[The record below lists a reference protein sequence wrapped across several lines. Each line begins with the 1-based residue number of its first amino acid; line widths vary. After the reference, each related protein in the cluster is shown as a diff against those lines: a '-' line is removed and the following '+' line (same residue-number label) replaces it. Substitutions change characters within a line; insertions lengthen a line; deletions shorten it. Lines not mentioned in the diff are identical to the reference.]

1 MRYTEEKQMDTFN
14 LTSNSFQNAANATPL
29 PYDVVSIQS
38 QVVYGSVGNSIAVPA
53 LSKQG
58 LRVAAVPTVVLSNTP
73 HYASCYGG
81 ELPGE
86 WFRGYLKGFLERGS
100 LDSVKAILTGYLG
113 SKEKAQ
119 DLANWLSCVRDLRPT
134 IPVIV
139 DPVMGD
145 EDSGFYIPPEI
156 ADVYRDAV
164 IPLATGIIPNRFEL
178 MTLSGQEINNLD
190 DAVNAARSLLKG
202 HTQWVI
208 ITSAF
213 QPDDDS
219 IEVVCVTQKDVA
231 VIQHKRY
238 PVTPKGTGDLF
249 GAELT
254 AQLLAGLSVPDA
266 AKMACLR
273 IEQAIIHMVA
283 TGRSEL
289 VL

>member
-1 MRYTEEKQMDTFN
+1 MSTFS
-14 LTSNSFQNAANATPL
+14 LTSNSFQNAVDSTPL

-38 QVVYGSVGNSIAVPA
+38 QVIYGSVGNSIAVPA
-53 LSKQG
+53 LTKQG

-73 HYASCYGG
+73 HYATCYGG
-81 ELPGE
+81 ELPSE
-86 WFRGYLKGFLERGS
+86 WFRGYLNGFVERGS
-100 LDSVKAILTGYLG
+100 LDSVRAILTGYLG
-113 SKEKAQ
+113 SPEKAQ
-119 DLANWLSCVRDLRPT
+119 DLANWLARVRETFPNL
-134 IPVIV
+134 PVIV

-156 ADVYRDAV
+156 AEVYRDHV
-164 IPLATGIIPNRFEL
+164 IPLATGIIPNKFEL
-178 MTLSGQEINNLD
+178 ITLSGKHVDTLD
-190 DAVNAARSLLKG
+190 DAIAAARSLLQG
-202 HTQWVI
+202 NTQWVI

-213 QPDDDS
+213 QPDEDN
-219 IEVVCVTQKDVA
+219 IEVVCVTKGDVA
-231 VIQHKRY
+231 VIRHKRY

-273 IEQAIIHMVA
+273 IEQAIIHMAA

>member
-1 MRYTEEKQMDTFN
+1 MSTFS
-14 LTSNSFQNAANATPL
+14 LTSNSFQNAVDSTPL

-38 QVVYGSVGNSIAVPA
+38 QVIYGSVGNSIAVPA
-53 LSKQG
+53 LTKQG

-73 HYASCYGG
+73 HYATCYGG

-86 WFRGYLKGFLERGS
+86 WFRGYLNGFVERGS
-100 LDSVKAILTGYLG
+100 LDSVRAILTGYLG
-113 SKEKAQ
+113 SPEKAQ
-119 DLANWLSCVRDLRPT
+119 DLANWLARVRETFPNL
-134 IPVIV
+134 PVIV

-156 ADVYRDAV
+156 AEVYRDHV
-164 IPLATGIIPNRFEL
+164 IPLATGIIPNKFEL
-178 MTLSGQEINNLD
+178 MTLSGKHIDTLD
-190 DAVNAARSLLKG
+190 DAIAAARSLLQG
-202 HTQWVI
+202 NTQWVI

-213 QPDDDS
+213 QPDEDN
-219 IEVVCVTQKDVA
+219 IEVVCVTKGDVA
-231 VIQHKRY
+231 VIRHKRY

-273 IEQAIIHMVA
+273 IEQAIIHMAA

>member
-1 MRYTEEKQMDTFN
+1 MNTFS
-14 LTSNSFQNAANATPL
+14 LTSNSFQNAADATPL

-38 QVVYGSVGNSIAVPA
+38 QVIYGSVGNSIAVPA
-53 LSKQG
+53 LTKQG

-73 HYASCYGG
+73 HYATCYGG

-86 WFRGYLKGFLERGS
+86 WFRGYLNGFIERGS
-100 LDSVKAILTGYLG
+100 LDSVRAILTGYLG
-113 SKEKAQ
+113 SPEKAQ
-119 DLANWLSCVRDLRPT
+119 DLANWLIQVREKRNALP
-134 IPVIV
+134 IIV

-156 ADVYRDAV
+156 AEVYRDKV
-164 IPLATGIIPNRFEL
+164 IPLATGIIPNKFEL
-178 MTLSGQEINNLD
+178 MTLSGKHVNNLD
-190 DAVNAARSLLKG
+190 DATVAARSLLKG
-202 HTQWVI
+202 NTQWVI

-213 QPDDDS
+213 QPDDDN
-219 IEVVCVTQKDVA
+219 IEVVCVTKDDVA
-231 VIQHKRY
+231 VIRHKRY

-273 IEQAIIHMVA
+273 IEQAIIHMAA

-289 VL
+289 IL

>member
-1 MRYTEEKQMDTFN
+1 MDTFT
-14 LTSNSFQNAANATPL
+14 LTSNSFQNAADATPL

-53 LSKQG
+53 LTKQG
-58 LRVAAVPTVVLSNTP
+58 LRVAAVPTVILSNTP
-73 HYASCYGG
+73 HYATCYGG

-86 WFRGYLKGFLERGS
+86 WFRGYLQGFVERGS
-100 LDSVKAILTGYLG
+100 LNSVKAILTGYLG
-113 SKEKAQ
+113 SPDKAH
-119 DLANWLSCVRDLRPT
+119 DLANWLVSVREQHPKM
-134 IPVIV
+134 PVIV

-145 EDSGFYIPPEI
+145 EDSGFYIPPAI
-156 ADVYRDAV
+156 ADVYRHEV
-164 IPLATGIIPNRFEL
+164 IPLATGIIPNKFEL
-178 MTLSGQEINNLD
+178 STLSGQEINNLD
-190 DAVNAARSLLKG
+190 DATQAARSLLKG

-213 QPDDDS
+213 QPDEES
-219 IEVVCVTQKDVA
+219 IEVVCVTKQDVA
-231 VIQHKRY
+231 VIRHKRY

-273 IEQAIIHMVA
+273 IEQGIIHMAA

>member
-1 MRYTEEKQMDTFN
+1 MDTFT
-14 LTSNSFQNAANATPL
+14 LTSNSFQNAADATPL

-53 LSKQG
+53 LTKQG
-58 LRVAAVPTVVLSNTP
+58 LRVAAVPTVILSNTP
-73 HYASCYGG
+73 HYATCYGG

-86 WFRGYLKGFLERGS
+86 WFRGYLQGFVERGS
-100 LDSVKAILTGYLG
+100 LNSVKAILTGYLG
-113 SKEKAQ
+113 SPDKAH
-119 DLANWLSCVRDLRPT
+119 DLANWLVSVREQHPKM
-134 IPVIV
+134 PVIV

-145 EDSGFYIPPEI
+145 EDSGFYIPPAI
-156 ADVYRDAV
+156 ADVYRHEV
-164 IPLATGIIPNRFEL
+164 IPLATGIIPNKFEL
-178 MTLSGQEINNLD
+178 STLSGQEINNQD
-190 DAVNAARSLLKG
+190 DATRAARSLLKG

-213 QPDDDS
+213 QPDEES
-219 IEVVCVTQKDVA
+219 IEVVCVTKQDVA
-231 VIQHKRY
+231 VIRHKRY

-273 IEQAIIHMVA
+273 IEQGIIHMAA

>member
-1 MRYTEEKQMDTFN
+1 MDTFN
-14 LTSNSFQNAANATPL
+14 LTSNSFQNDVNATPL
-29 PYDVVSIQS
+29 PYDVISIQS
-38 QVVYGSVGNSIAVPA
+38 QVIYGSVGNSIAVPA
-53 LSKQG
+53 LMKQG
-58 LRVAAVPTVVLSNTP
+58 LRVAAVPTVILSNTP
-73 HYASCYGG
+73 HYTTCHGG
-81 ELPGE
+81 ELPSE
-86 WFRGYLKGFLERGS
+86 WFRGYLNGLVERGCM
-100 LDSVKAILTGYLG
+100 DSVRAILTGYLG
-113 SKEKAQ
+113 SENKAH
-119 DLANWLSCVRDLRPT
+119 DLAQWLTAVRQSHPSL
-134 IPVIV
+134 PVIV

-156 ADVYRDAV
+156 AEVYRDEV
-164 IPLATGIIPNRFEL
+164 IPLATGIIPNKFEL
-178 MTLSGQEINNLD
+178 SMLSGQEIQTLE
-190 DAVNAARSLLKG
+190 DATKAARSLLKG

-219 IEVVCVTQKDVA
+219 IDVVCVTQHDIA
-231 VIQHKRY
+231 VIRHKRY

-273 IEQAIIHMVA
+273 IEQAIIHMAA

>member
-1 MRYTEEKQMDTFN
+1 MDTFN
-14 LTSNSFQNAANATPL
+14 LTSNSFQNDVNATPL
-29 PYDVVSIQS
+29 PYDVISIQS
-38 QVVYGSVGNSIAVPA
+38 QVIYGSVGNSIAVPA
-53 LSKQG
+53 LMKQG
-58 LRVAAVPTVVLSNTP
+58 LRVAAVPTVILSNTP
-73 HYASCYGG
+73 HYTTCHGG
-81 ELPGE
+81 ELPSE
-86 WFRGYLKGFLERGS
+86 WFRGYLNGLVERGCM
-100 LDSVKAILTGYLG
+100 DSVRAILTGYLG
-113 SKEKAQ
+113 SENKAH
-119 DLANWLSCVRDLRPT
+119 DLAHWLTT
-134 IPVIV
+134 IRQSHPSLPVIV

-156 ADVYRDAV
+156 AEVYRDEV
-164 IPLATGIIPNRFEL
+164 IPLATGIIPNKFEL
-178 MTLSGQEINNLD
+178 SMLSGQEIQTLE
-190 DAVNAARSLLKG
+190 DATKAARSLLKG

-219 IEVVCVTQKDVA
+219 IDVVCVTQHDIA
-231 VIQHKRY
+231 VIRHKRY

-273 IEQAIIHMVA
+273 IEQAIIHMAA

>member
-1 MRYTEEKQMDTFN
+1 MDTFT
-14 LTSNSFQNAANATPL
+14 LTSNSFQNAADATPL

-53 LSKQG
+53 LTKQG
-58 LRVAAVPTVVLSNTP
+58 LRVAAVPTVILSNTP
-73 HYASCYGG
+73 HYATCYGG

-86 WFRGYLKGFLERGS
+86 WFRGYLQGFVERGS
-100 LDSVKAILTGYLG
+100 LNSVKAILTGYLG
-113 SKEKAQ
+113 SPDKAH
-119 DLANWLSCVRDLRPT
+119 DLANWLASVREQHSKM
-134 IPVIV
+134 PVIV

-145 EDSGFYIPPEI
+145 EDSGFYIPPAI
-156 ADVYRDAV
+156 ADVYRHEV
-164 IPLATGIIPNRFEL
+164 IPLATGIIPNKFEL
-178 MTLSGQEINNLD
+178 STLSGQEINNLD
-190 DAVNAARSLLKG
+190 DATRAARSLLKG

-213 QPDDDS
+213 QPDDES
-219 IEVVCVTQKDVA
+219 IEVVCVTKQDVA
-231 VIQHKRY
+231 VIRHKRY

-254 AQLLAGLSVPDA
+254 AQLLSGLSVPDA

-273 IEQAIIHMVA
+273 IEQGIIHMAA

>member
-1 MRYTEEKQMDTFN
+1 MDTFS
-14 LTSNSFQNAANATPL
+14 LTSNRFQNDSNATPL
-29 PYDVVSIQS
+29 PYDVISIQS
-38 QVVYGSVGNSIAVPA
+38 QVIYGSVGNSIAVPA
-53 LSKQG
+53 LMKHG
-58 LRVAAVPTVVLSNTP
+58 LRVAAVPTVILSNTP
-73 HYASCYGG
+73 HYETCYGG
-81 ELPGE
+81 ELPSE
-86 WFRGYLKGFLERGS
+86 WFRGYLKGLEERGC
-100 LDSVKAILTGYLG
+100 LPHVKSILTGYLG
-113 SKEKAQ
+113 SKDKAH
-119 DLANWLSCVRDLRPT
+119 DLAQWLGSIRQLYPS

-156 ADVYRDAV
+156 ANVYRDEV
-164 IPLATGIIPNRFEL
+164 LPLATGIIPNKFEL
-178 MTLSGQEINNLD
+178 SILSGQEVNSLD
-190 DAVNAARSLLKG
+190 DAVIAARSLLKG
-202 HTQWVI
+202 YTKWVI

-219 IEVVCVTQKDVA
+219 IEVVCITNSDVS
-231 VIQHKRY
+231 VIRHKRY

-254 AQLLAGLSVPDA
+254 AHLLSGLSLPDA

-273 IEQAIIHMVA
+273 IEQGIIHMAA

>member
-1 MRYTEEKQMDTFN
+1 MSTFS
-14 LTSNSFQNAANATPL
+14 LTSNSFQNAVDSTPL

-38 QVVYGSVGNSIAVPA
+38 QVIYGSVGNSIAVPA
-53 LSKQG
+53 LTKQG

-73 HYASCYGG
+73 HYATCYGG

-86 WFRGYLKGFLERGS
+86 WFRGYLNGFVERGS
-100 LDSVKAILTGYLG
+100 LDSVRAILTGYLG
-113 SKEKAQ
+113 SPEKAQ
-119 DLANWLSCVRDLRPT
+119 DLANWLARVRETFPNM
-134 IPVIV
+134 PVIV

-156 ADVYRDAV
+156 AEVYRDHV
-164 IPLATGIIPNRFEL
+164 IPLATGIIPNKFEL
-178 MTLSGQEINNLD
+178 MTLSGKHVDTLD
-190 DAVNAARSLLKG
+190 DAIAAARSLLQG
-202 HTQWVI
+202 NTQWVI

-213 QPDDDS
+213 QPDEDN
-219 IEVVCVTQKDVA
+219 IEVVCVTKGDVA
-231 VIQHKRY
+231 VIRHKRY

-273 IEQAIIHMVA
+273 IEQAIIHMAA

>member
-1 MRYTEEKQMDTFN
+1 MDTFT
-14 LTSNSFQNAANATPL
+14 LTSNSFQNAADATPL

-53 LSKQG
+53 LTKQG
-58 LRVAAVPTVVLSNTP
+58 LRVAAVPTVILSNTP
-73 HYASCYGG
+73 HYATCYGG

-86 WFRGYLKGFLERGS
+86 WFRGYLQGFVERGS
-100 LDSVKAILTGYLG
+100 LNSVKAILTGYLG
-113 SKEKAQ
+113 SPDKAH
-119 DLANWLSCVRDLRPT
+119 DLANWLASVREKHPKM
-134 IPVIV
+134 PVIV

-145 EDSGFYIPPEI
+145 EDSGFYIPPAI
-156 ADVYRDAV
+156 ADVYRHEV
-164 IPLATGIIPNRFEL
+164 IPLATGIIPNKFEL
-178 MTLSGQEINNLD
+178 STLSGQEINNLD
-190 DAVNAARSLLKG
+190 DATRAARSLLKG

-213 QPDDDS
+213 QPDDES
-219 IEVVCVTQKDVA
+219 IEVVCVTKQDVA
-231 VIQHKRY
+231 VIRHKRY

-273 IEQAIIHMVA
+273 IEQGIIHMAA

>member
-1 MRYTEEKQMDTFN
+1 MSTFS
-14 LTSNSFQNAANATPL
+14 LTSNSFQNAVDSTPL

-38 QVVYGSVGNSIAVPA
+38 QVIYGSVGNSIAVPA
-53 LSKQG
+53 LTKQG

-73 HYASCYGG
+73 HYATCYGG

-86 WFRGYLKGFLERGS
+86 WFRGYLNGFVERGS
-100 LDSVKAILTGYLG
+100 LDSVRAILTGYLG
-113 SKEKAQ
+113 SPEKAQ
-119 DLANWLSCVRDLRPT
+119 DLANWLARVRETFPNL
-134 IPVIV
+134 PVIV

-156 ADVYRDAV
+156 AEIYRDHV
-164 IPLATGIIPNRFEL
+164 IPLATGIIPNKFEL
-178 MTLSGQEINNLD
+178 ITLSGKHVDTLD
-190 DAVNAARSLLKG
+190 DAIAAARSLLQG
-202 HTQWVI
+202 NTQWVI

-213 QPDDDS
+213 QPDEDN
-219 IEVVCVTQKDVA
+219 IEVVCVTKGDVA
-231 VIQHKRY
+231 VIRHKRY

-273 IEQAIIHMVA
+273 IEQAIIHMAA

>member
-1 MRYTEEKQMDTFN
+1 MDTFT
-14 LTSNSFQNAANATPL
+14 LTSNSFQNAADATPL

-53 LSKQG
+53 LTKQG
-58 LRVAAVPTVVLSNTP
+58 LRVAAVPTVILSNTP
-73 HYASCYGG
+73 HYTTCYGG

-86 WFRGYLKGFLERGS
+86 WFRGYLQGFVERGS
-100 LDSVKAILTGYLG
+100 LNGVKAILTGYLG
-113 SKEKAQ
+113 SPDKAH
-119 DLANWLSCVRDLRPT
+119 DLANWLASVRELHPKM
-134 IPVIV
+134 PVIV

-145 EDSGFYIPPEI
+145 EDSGFYIPPAI
-156 ADVYRDAV
+156 ADVYRNEV
-164 IPLATGIIPNRFEL
+164 IPLATGIIPNKFEL
-178 MTLSGQEINNLD
+178 STLSGQEINNLD
-190 DAVNAARSLLKG
+190 DATRAARSLLKG

-213 QPDDDS
+213 QPDEES
-219 IEVVCVTQKDVA
+219 IEVVCVTKQDIA
-231 VIQHKRY
+231 VIRHKRY

-273 IEQAIIHMVA
+273 IEQGIIHMAA

>member
-1 MRYTEEKQMDTFN
+1 MSTFS
-14 LTSNSFQNAANATPL
+14 LTSNSFQNAVDSTPL

-38 QVVYGSVGNSIAVPA
+38 QVIYGSVGNSIAVPA
-53 LSKQG
+53 LTKQG

-73 HYASCYGG
+73 HYATCYGG

-86 WFRGYLKGFLERGS
+86 WFRGYLNGFVERGS
-100 LDSVKAILTGYLG
+100 LDSVRAILTGYLG
-113 SKEKAQ
+113 SPEKAQ
-119 DLANWLSCVRDLRPT
+119 DLANWLARVRETFPNL
-134 IPVIV
+134 PVIV

-156 ADVYRDAV
+156 AEVYRDHV
-164 IPLATGIIPNRFEL
+164 IPLATGIIPNKFEL
-178 MTLSGQEINNLD
+178 MTLSGKHIDTLD
-190 DAVNAARSLLKG
+190 DAIAAARSLLRG
-202 HTQWVI
+202 NTQWVI

-213 QPDDDS
+213 QPDEDN
-219 IEVVCVTQKDVA
+219 IEVVCVTKGDVA
-231 VIQHKRY
+231 VIRHKRY

-273 IEQAIIHMVA
+273 IEQAIIHMAA

>member
-1 MRYTEEKQMDTFN
+1 MDTFT
-14 LTSNSFQNAANATPL
+14 LTSNSFQNAADATPL

-53 LSKQG
+53 LTKQG
-58 LRVAAVPTVVLSNTP
+58 LRVAAVPTVILSNTP

-86 WFRGYLKGFLERGS
+86 WFRGYLQGFVERGS
-100 LDSVKAILTGYLG
+100 LNSIKAILTGYLG
-113 SKEKAQ
+113 SPDKAH
-119 DLANWLSCVRDLRPT
+119 DLANWLGSVREQHPKM
-134 IPVIV
+134 PVIV

-145 EDSGFYIPPEI
+145 EDSGFYIPPAI
-156 ADVYRDAV
+156 ADVYRHEV
-164 IPLATGIIPNRFEL
+164 IPLATGIIPNKFEL
-178 MTLSGQEINNLD
+178 STLSGQEINNLD
-190 DAVNAARSLLKG
+190 DATRAARSLLKG

-213 QPDDDS
+213 QPDEES
-219 IEVVCVTQKDVA
+219 IEVVCVTKQDVA
-231 VIQHKRY
+231 VIRHKRY

-273 IEQAIIHMVA
+273 IEQGIIHMAA

>member
-1 MRYTEEKQMDTFN
+1 MDTFS
-14 LTSNSFQNAANATPL
+14 LTSNSFQNSTDATPL

-53 LSKQG
+53 LTKQG
-58 LRVAAVPTVVLSNTP
+58 LRVAAVPTVILSNTP
-73 HYASCYGG
+73 HYSTCYGG
-81 ELPGE
+81 ELPSE
-86 WFRGYLKGFLERGS
+86 WFRGYLQGFVERGS
-100 LDSVKAILTGYLG
+100 LPSVRAILTGYLG
-113 SKEKAQ
+113 SPSKAY
-119 DLANWLSCVRDLRPT
+119 DLADWLASVREEHPK

-156 ADVYRDAV
+156 ADVYRHEV
-164 IPLATGIIPNRFEL
+164 IPLATGIIPNKFEL
-178 MTLSGQEINNLD
+178 STLSGQQIHTLE
-190 DAVNAARSLLKG
+190 DATRAARSLLKG
-202 HTQWVI
+202 YTQWVI

-213 QPDDDS
+213 QPDDES
-219 IEVVCVTQKDVA
+219 IEVVCVTKQDVA
-231 VIQHKRY
+231 VIRHKRY

-273 IEQAIIHMVA
+273 IEQGIIHMAA

>member
-1 MRYTEEKQMDTFN
+1 MNTFS
-14 LTSNSFQNAANATPL
+14 LTSNSFQNAADATPL

-38 QVVYGSVGNSIAVPA
+38 QVIYGSVGNSIAVPA
-53 LSKQG
+53 LTKQG

-73 HYASCYGG
+73 HYSTCYGG

-86 WFRGYLKGFLERGS
+86 WFRGYLNGFIERGS
-100 LDSVKAILTGYLG
+100 LDSVRAILTGYLG
-113 SKEKAQ
+113 SPEKAQ
-119 DLANWLSCVRDLRPT
+119 DLANWLIRIREQRPT
-134 IPVIV
+134 LPVV

-156 ADVYRDAV
+156 AEVYRDKV
-164 IPLATGIIPNRFEL
+164 IPLATGIIPNKFEL
-178 MTLSGQEINNLD
+178 MTLSGKQVNNLD
-190 DAVNAARSLLKG
+190 DAVNAARTLLKG
-202 HTQWVI
+202 NTQWVI

-213 QPDDDS
+213 QPDEDN
-219 IEVVCVTQKDVA
+219 IEVVCVTQHEVA
-231 VIQHKRY
+231 VIRHKRY

-273 IEQAIIHMVA
+273 IEQGIIHMVA

-289 VL
+289 IL

>member
-1 MRYTEEKQMDTFN
+1 MDTFT

-53 LSKQG
+53 LTKQG
-58 LRVAAVPTVVLSNTP
+58 LRVAAVPTVILSNTP
-73 HYASCYGG
+73 HYATCYGG

-86 WFRGYLKGFLERGS
+86 WFRGYLQGFVERGS
-100 LDSVKAILTGYLG
+100 LNSVKAILTGYLG
-113 SKEKAQ
+113 SPDKAH
-119 DLANWLSCVRDLRPT
+119 DLANWLASVREKHPKM
-134 IPVIV
+134 PVIV

-145 EDSGFYIPPEI
+145 EDSGFYIPPAI
-156 ADVYRDAV
+156 ADVYRHEV
-164 IPLATGIIPNRFEL
+164 IPLATGIIPNKFEL
-178 MTLSGQEINNLD
+178 STLSGQEINNLD
-190 DAVNAARSLLKG
+190 DATRAARSLLKG

-213 QPDDDS
+213 QPDDES
-219 IEVVCVTQKDVA
+219 IEVVCVTKQDVA
-231 VIQHKRY
+231 VIRHKRY

-273 IEQAIIHMVA
+273 IEQGIIHMAA

>member
-1 MRYTEEKQMDTFN
+1 MDTFT
-14 LTSNSFQNAANATPL
+14 LTSNSFQNAADATPL

-53 LSKQG
+53 LTKQG
-58 LRVAAVPTVVLSNTP
+58 LRVAAVPTVILSNTP
-73 HYASCYGG
+73 HYATCYGG

-86 WFRGYLKGFLERGS
+86 WFRGYLQGFVERGS
-100 LDSVKAILTGYLG
+100 LNSVKAILTGYLG
-113 SKEKAQ
+113 SPDKAH
-119 DLANWLSCVRDLRPT
+119 DLANWLASVREQHPKM
-134 IPVIV
+134 PVIV

-145 EDSGFYIPPEI
+145 EDSGFYIPPAI
-156 ADVYRDAV
+156 ADVYRHEV
-164 IPLATGIIPNRFEL
+164 IPLATGIIPNKFEL
-178 MTLSGQEINNLD
+178 STLSGQEINNLD
-190 DAVNAARSLLKG
+190 DATRAARSLLKG

-208 ITSAF
+208 ITSTF
-213 QPDDDS
+213 QPDDES
-219 IEVVCVTQKDVA
+219 IEVVCVTKQDVA
-231 VIQHKRY
+231 VIRHKRY

-273 IEQAIIHMVA
+273 IEQGIIHMAA

>member
-1 MRYTEEKQMDTFN
+1 MDTFN
-14 LTSNSFQNAANATPL
+14 LTSNSFQNDANATPL
-29 PYDVVSIQS
+29 PYDVISIQS
-38 QVVYGSVGNSIAVPA
+38 QVIYGSVGNSIAVPA
-53 LSKQG
+53 LMKQG
-58 LRVAAVPTVVLSNTP
+58 LRVAAVPTVILSNTP
-73 HYASCYGG
+73 HYATCHGG
-81 ELPGE
+81 ELPSE
-86 WFRGYLKGFLERGS
+86 WFRGYLNGLVERDCMGN
-100 LDSVKAILTGYLG
+100 VRAILTGYLG
-113 SKEKAQ
+113 SKNKAH
-119 DLANWLSCVRDLRPT
+119 DLAQWLTSIRKSHASL
-134 IPVIV
+134 PVIV

-156 ADVYRDAV
+156 AEVYRDEV
-164 IPLATGIIPNRFEL
+164 IPLATGIIPNKFEL
-178 MTLSGQEINNLD
+178 SILSGQEIHTLD
-190 DAVNAARSLLKG
+190 DATNAARCLLNG

-213 QPDDDS
+213 QSDEGS
-219 IEVVCVTQKDVA
+219 IDVVCVTKHDVA
-231 VIQHKRY
+231 VIRHKRY

-273 IEQAIIHMVA
+273 IEQAIIHMAA

>member
-1 MRYTEEKQMDTFN
+1 MSTFS
-14 LTSNSFQNAANATPL
+14 LTSNSFQNAVDSTPL

-38 QVVYGSVGNSIAVPA
+38 QVIYGSVGNSIAVPA
-53 LSKQG
+53 LTKQG

-73 HYASCYGG
+73 HYATCYGG

-86 WFRGYLKGFLERGS
+86 WFRGYLNGFVERGS
-100 LDSVKAILTGYLG
+100 LDSVRAILTGYLG
-113 SKEKAQ
+113 SPEKAQ
-119 DLANWLSCVRDLRPT
+119 DLANWLARVRETFPNL
-134 IPVIV
+134 PVIV

-156 ADVYRDAV
+156 AEVYRDHV
-164 IPLATGIIPNRFEL
+164 IPLATGIIPNKFEL
-178 MTLSGQEINNLD
+178 ITLSGKHVDTLD
-190 DAVNAARSLLKG
+190 DAIAAARSLLQG
-202 HTQWVI
+202 NTQWVI

-213 QPDDDS
+213 QPDEDN
-219 IEVVCVTQKDVA
+219 IEVVCVTKGDVA
-231 VIQHKRY
+231 VIRHKRY

-273 IEQAIIHMVA
+273 IEQAIIHMAA

>member
-1 MRYTEEKQMDTFN
+1 MSTFS
-14 LTSNSFQNAANATPL
+14 LTSNSFQNAVDSTPL

-38 QVVYGSVGNSIAVPA
+38 QVIYGSVGNSIAVPA
-53 LSKQG
+53 LAKQG

-73 HYASCYGG
+73 HYATCYGG
-81 ELPGE
+81 ELPSE
-86 WFRGYLKGFLERGS
+86 WFRGYLNGFVERGS
-100 LDSVKAILTGYLG
+100 LDSVRAILTGYLG
-113 SKEKAQ
+113 SPEKAQ
-119 DLANWLSCVRDLRPT
+119 DLANWLARVRETFPNL
-134 IPVIV
+134 PVIV

-156 ADVYRDAV
+156 AEVYRDHV
-164 IPLATGIIPNRFEL
+164 IPLATGIIPNKFEL
-178 MTLSGQEINNLD
+178 MTLSGKHVDTLD
-190 DAVNAARSLLKG
+190 DAIAAARSLLQG
-202 HTQWVI
+202 NTQWVI

-213 QPDDDS
+213 QPDEDN
-219 IEVVCVTQKDVA
+219 IEVVCVTKGDVA
-231 VIQHKRY
+231 VIRHKRY

-273 IEQAIIHMVA
+273 IEQAIIHMAA

>member
-1 MRYTEEKQMDTFN
+1 MSTFS
-14 LTSNSFQNAANATPL
+14 LTSNSFQNAVDSTPL

-38 QVVYGSVGNSIAVPA
+38 QVIYGSVGNSIAVPA
-53 LSKQG
+53 LAKQG

-73 HYASCYGG
+73 HYATCYGG

-86 WFRGYLKGFLERGS
+86 WFRGYLNGFVERGS
-100 LDSVKAILTGYLG
+100 LDSVRAILTGYLG
-113 SKEKAQ
+113 SPEKAQ
-119 DLANWLSCVRDLRPT
+119 DLANWLARVRETFPNL
-134 IPVIV
+134 PVIV

-156 ADVYRDAV
+156 AEVYRDHV
-164 IPLATGIIPNRFEL
+164 IPLATGIIPNKFEL
-178 MTLSGQEINNLD
+178 MTLSGKHIDTLD
-190 DAVNAARSLLKG
+190 DAIAAARSLLQG
-202 HTQWVI
+202 NTQWVI

-213 QPDDDS
+213 QPDEDN
-219 IEVVCVTQKDVA
+219 IEVVCVTKGDVA
-231 VIQHKRY
+231 VIRHKRY

-273 IEQAIIHMVA
+273 IEQAIIHMAA

>member
-1 MRYTEEKQMDTFN
+1 MSTFS
-14 LTSNSFQNAANATPL
+14 LTSNSFQNAVDSTPL

-38 QVVYGSVGNSIAVPA
+38 QVIYGSVGNSIAVPA
-53 LSKQG
+53 LTKQG

-73 HYASCYGG
+73 HYATCYGG

-86 WFRGYLKGFLERGS
+86 WFRGYLNGFVERGS
-100 LDSVKAILTGYLG
+100 LDSVRAILTGYLG
-113 SKEKAQ
+113 SPEKAQ
-119 DLANWLSCVRDLRPT
+119 DLANWLARVRETFPNL
-134 IPVIV
+134 PVIV

-156 ADVYRDAV
+156 AEVYRDHV
-164 IPLATGIIPNRFEL
+164 IPLATGIIPNKFEL
-178 MTLSGQEINNLD
+178 MTLSGKHVDTLD
-190 DAVNAARSLLKG
+190 DAIAAARSLLQG
-202 HTQWVI
+202 NTQWVI

-213 QPDDDS
+213 QPDEDN
-219 IEVVCVTQKDVA
+219 IEVVCVTKGDVA
-231 VIQHKRY
+231 VIRHKRY

-273 IEQAIIHMVA
+273 IEQAIIRMAA

-289 VL
+289 IL

>member
-1 MRYTEEKQMDTFN
+1 MDTFT
-14 LTSNSFQNAANATPL
+14 LTSNSFQNAADATPL

-53 LSKQG
+53 LTKQG
-58 LRVAAVPTVVLSNTP
+58 LRVAAVPTVILSNTP
-73 HYASCYGG
+73 HYATCYGG

-86 WFRGYLKGFLERGS
+86 WFRGYLQGFVERGS
-100 LDSVKAILTGYLG
+100 LNSVKAILTGYLG
-113 SKEKAQ
+113 SPDKAH
-119 DLANWLSCVRDLRPT
+119 DLANWLVSVREQHPKM
-134 IPVIV
+134 PVIV

-145 EDSGFYIPPEI
+145 EDSGFYIPPAI
-156 ADVYRDAV
+156 ADVYRHEV
-164 IPLATGIIPNRFEL
+164 IPLATGIIPNKFEL
-178 MTLSGQEINNLD
+178 STLSGQEINNLD
-190 DAVNAARSLLKG
+190 DATRAARSLLKG

-213 QPDDDS
+213 QPDEES
-219 IEVVCVTQKDVA
+219 IEVVCVTKQDVA
-231 VIQHKRY
+231 VIRHKRY

-273 IEQAIIHMVA
+273 IEQGIIHMAA

>member
-1 MRYTEEKQMDTFN
+1 MDTFN
-14 LTSNSFQNAANATPL
+14 LTSNSFQNDANATPL
-29 PYDVVSIQS
+29 PYDVISIQS
-38 QVVYGSVGNSIAVPA
+38 QVIYGSVGNSIAVPA
-53 LSKQG
+53 LMKQG
-58 LRVAAVPTVVLSNTP
+58 LRVAAVPTVILSNTP
-73 HYASCYGG
+73 HYVTCHGG

-86 WFRGYLKGFLERGS
+86 WFRGYLSGLVERDCLGS
-100 LDSVKAILTGYLG
+100 VRAILTGYLG
-113 SKEKAQ
+113 SRDKAH
-119 DLANWLSCVRDLRPT
+119 DLAQWLSSVRQSYPS

-156 ADVYRDAV
+156 ADVYRDEV
-164 IPLATGIIPNRFEL
+164 LPLATGIIPNKFEL
-178 MTLSGQEINNLD
+178 ATLSGQQIKTLD
-190 DAVNAARSLLKG
+190 DATQAARLLLKG

-213 QPDDDS
+213 QPDDES
-219 IEVVCVTQKDVA
+219 IEVVCVTKQDVA
-231 VIQHKRY
+231 VIRHKRY

-273 IEQAIIHMVA
+273 IEQGIIHMAA

>member
-1 MRYTEEKQMDTFN
+1 MNAFS
-14 LTSNSFQNAANATPL
+14 LTSNSFQNSADATPL

-38 QVVYGSVGNSIAVPA
+38 QVIYGSVGNSIAVPA
-53 LSKQG
+53 LTKQG

-73 HYASCYGG
+73 HYTTCYGG

-86 WFRGYLKGFLERGS
+86 LFRGYLNGFVERGS
-100 LDSVKAILTGYLG
+100 LNSVRAILTGYLG
-113 SKEKAQ
+113 SPEKAQ
-119 DLANWLSCVRDLRPT
+119 DLANWLTLVRKERTAL
-134 IPVIV
+134 PVIV

-156 ADVYRDAV
+156 AEVYRDKV
-164 IPLATGIIPNRFEL
+164 IPLATGIIPNKFEL
-178 MTLSGQEINNLD
+178 MTLSGKQVHNLD
-190 DAVNAARSLLKG
+190 DATAAARSLLKG
-202 HTQWVI
+202 NTQWVI

-213 QPDDDS
+213 QPDDDN
-219 IEVVCVTQKDVA
+219 IEVVCVTQDNVA
-231 VIQHKRY
+231 VIRHKRY

-273 IEQAIIHMVA
+273 IEQAIIHMAA

-289 VL
+289 IL

>member
-1 MRYTEEKQMDTFN
+1 MDTFT
-14 LTSNSFQNAANATPL
+14 LTSNSFQNAADATPL

-53 LSKQG
+53 LTKQG
-58 LRVAAVPTVVLSNTP
+58 LRVAAVPTVILSNTP
-73 HYASCYGG
+73 HYATCYGG

-86 WFRGYLKGFLERGS
+86 WFRGYLQGFVERGS
-100 LDSVKAILTGYLG
+100 LNSVKAILTGYLG
-113 SKEKAQ
+113 SPDKAH
-119 DLANWLSCVRDLRPT
+119 DLANWLASVRELHPKM
-134 IPVIV
+134 PVIV

-145 EDSGFYIPPEI
+145 EDSGFYIPPAI
-156 ADVYRDAV
+156 ADVYRNEV
-164 IPLATGIIPNRFEL
+164 IPLATGIIPNKFEL
-178 MTLSGQEINNLD
+178 STLSGQEINNLD
-190 DAVNAARSLLKG
+190 DATRAARSLLKG

-213 QPDDDS
+213 QPDEES
-219 IEVVCVTQKDVA
+219 IEVVCVTKQDVA
-231 VIQHKRY
+231 VIRHKRY

-273 IEQAIIHMVA
+273 IEQGIIHMAA

>member
-1 MRYTEEKQMDTFN
+1 MDTFT
-14 LTSNSFQNAANATPL
+14 LTSNSFQNAADATPL

-53 LSKQG
+53 LTKQG
-58 LRVAAVPTVVLSNTP
+58 LRVAAVPTVILSNTP
-73 HYASCYGG
+73 HYATCYGG

-86 WFRGYLKGFLERGS
+86 WFRGYLQGFVERGS
-100 LDSVKAILTGYLG
+100 LNSVKAILTGYLG
-113 SKEKAQ
+113 SPDKAH
-119 DLANWLSCVRDLRPT
+119 DLANWLASVREKHPKM
-134 IPVIV
+134 PVIV

-145 EDSGFYIPPEI
+145 EDSGFYIPPAI
-156 ADVYRDAV
+156 ADVYRHEV
-164 IPLATGIIPNRFEL
+164 IPLATGIIPNKFEL
-178 MTLSGQEINNLD
+178 STLSGQEINNLD
-190 DAVNAARSLLKG
+190 DATRAARSLLKG

-213 QPDDDS
+213 QPDEES
-219 IEVVCVTQKDVA
+219 IEVVCVTKQDVA
-231 VIQHKRY
+231 VIRHKRY

-273 IEQAIIHMVA
+273 IEQGIIHMAA

>member
-1 MRYTEEKQMDTFN
+1 MSTFS
-14 LTSNSFQNAANATPL
+14 LTSNSFQNAVDSTPL

-38 QVVYGSVGNSIAVPA
+38 QVIYGSVGNSIAIPA
-53 LSKQG
+53 LTKQG

-73 HYASCYGG
+73 HYATCYGG

-86 WFRGYLKGFLERGS
+86 WFRGYLNGFVERGS
-100 LDSVKAILTGYLG
+100 LDSVRAILTGYLG
-113 SKEKAQ
+113 SPEKAQ
-119 DLANWLSCVRDLRPT
+119 DLANWLARVRETFPNL
-134 IPVIV
+134 PVIV

-156 ADVYRDAV
+156 AEVYRDHV
-164 IPLATGIIPNRFEL
+164 IPLATGIIPNKFEL
-178 MTLSGQEINNLD
+178 MTLSGKHIDTLD
-190 DAVNAARSLLKG
+190 DAIAAARSLLQG
-202 HTQWVI
+202 NTQWVI

-213 QPDDDS
+213 QPDEDN
-219 IEVVCVTQKDVA
+219 IEVVCVTKGDVA
-231 VIQHKRY
+231 VIRHKRY

-273 IEQAIIHMVA
+273 IEQAIIHMAA

>member
-1 MRYTEEKQMDTFN
+1 MDTFT
-14 LTSNSFQNAANATPL
+14 LTSNSFQNAADATPL

-53 LSKQG
+53 LTKQG
-58 LRVAAVPTVVLSNTP
+58 LRVAAVPTVILSNTP
-73 HYASCYGG
+73 HYTTCYGG

-86 WFRGYLKGFLERGS
+86 WFRGYLQGFVERGS
-100 LDSVKAILTGYLG
+100 LNSVKAILTGYLG
-113 SKEKAQ
+113 SPDKAH
-119 DLANWLSCVRDLRPT
+119 DLANWLASVRELHPKM
-134 IPVIV
+134 PVIV

-145 EDSGFYIPPEI
+145 EDSGFYIPPAI
-156 ADVYRDAV
+156 ADVYRNEV
-164 IPLATGIIPNRFEL
+164 IPLATGIIPNKFEL
-178 MTLSGQEINNLD
+178 STLSGQEINNLD
-190 DAVNAARSLLKG
+190 DATRAARSLLKG

-213 QPDDDS
+213 QPDEES
-219 IEVVCVTQKDVA
+219 IEVVCVTKQDVA
-231 VIQHKRY
+231 VIRHKRY

-273 IEQAIIHMVA
+273 IEQGIIHMAA

>member
-1 MRYTEEKQMDTFN
+1 MSTFS
-14 LTSNSFQNAANATPL
+14 LTSNSFQNAVDSTPL

-38 QVVYGSVGNSIAVPA
+38 QVIYGSVGNSIAVPA
-53 LSKQG
+53 LAKQG

-73 HYASCYGG
+73 HYATCYGG

-86 WFRGYLKGFLERGS
+86 WFRGYLNGFVERGS
-100 LDSVKAILTGYLG
+100 LDSVRAILTGYLG
-113 SKEKAQ
+113 SPEKAQ
-119 DLANWLSCVRDLRPT
+119 DLANWLARVRETFPNL
-134 IPVIV
+134 PVIV

-156 ADVYRDAV
+156 AEVYRDHV
-164 IPLATGIIPNRFEL
+164 IPLATGIIPNKFEL
-178 MTLSGQEINNLD
+178 MTLSGKHVDTLD
-190 DAVNAARSLLKG
+190 DAIAAARSLLQG
-202 HTQWVI
+202 NTQWVI

-213 QPDDDS
+213 QPDEDN
-219 IEVVCVTQKDVA
+219 IEVVCVTKGDVA
-231 VIQHKRY
+231 VIRHKRY

-273 IEQAIIHMVA
+273 IEQAIIHMAA

>member
-1 MRYTEEKQMDTFN
+1 MDTFN
-14 LTSNSFQNAANATPL
+14 LTSNSFQNDTNATPL
-29 PYDVVSIQS
+29 PYDVISIQS

-53 LSKQG
+53 LMKQG
-58 LRVAAVPTVVLSNTP
+58 LRVAAVPTVILSNTP
-73 HYASCYGG
+73 HYSTCYGG

-86 WFRGYLKGFLERGS
+86 WFRGYLNGLIERDCLNS
-100 LDSVKAILTGYLG
+100 IRAILTGYLG
-113 SKEKAQ
+113 SKDKAH
-119 DLANWLSCVRDLRPT
+119 DLAQWLSVIRNLRPS
-134 IPVIV
+134 IPIIV

-156 ADVYRDAV
+156 ATVYRDDV
-164 IPLATGIIPNRFEL
+164 IPLATGIIPNKFEL
-178 MTLSGQEINNLD
+178 SILSGQEINTLE
-190 DAVNAARSLLKG
+190 DATISARLLLKG
-202 HTQWVI
+202 NTKWVI

-213 QPDDDS
+213 QPDEDN
-219 IEVVCVTQKDVA
+219 IEVVCVTKDDTT
-231 VIQHKRY
+231 VIRHKRY

-273 IEQAIIHMVA
+273 IEQGIIHMAA

>member
-1 MRYTEEKQMDTFN
+1 MDTFN
-14 LTSNSFQNAANATPL
+14 LTSNSFQNDENATPL
-29 PYDVVSIQS
+29 PYDVISIQS

-53 LSKQG
+53 LMKQG
-58 LRVAAVPTVVLSNTP
+58 LRVAAVPTVILSNTP
-73 HYASCYGG
+73 HYSTCHGG

-86 WFRGYLKGFLERGS
+86 RFRGYLNGLIERDC
-100 LDSVKAILTGYLG
+100 LNNVRAILTGYLG
-113 SKEKAQ
+113 SKDKAH
-119 DLANWLSCVRDLRPT
+119 DLAQWLSVVRSLHPF
-134 IPVIV
+134 IPIIV

-156 ADVYRDAV
+156 AAVYRDYV
-164 IPLATGIIPNRFEL
+164 IPLATGIIPNKFEL
-178 MTLSGQEINNLD
+178 SILSGQEINTLD
-190 DAVNAARSLLKG
+190 DATTAARLLLKG
-202 HTQWVI
+202 NTQWVI

-213 QPDDDS
+213 QPDENS
-219 IEVVCVTQKDVA
+219 IEVVCVTKDDVA
-231 VIQHKRY
+231 VIRHKRY

-273 IEQAIIHMVA
+273 IEQGIIHMAA

>member
-1 MRYTEEKQMDTFN
+1 MDTFT
-14 LTSNSFQNAANATPL
+14 LTSNSFQNAADATLL
-29 PYDVVSIQS
+29 PYDVISIQS

-53 LSKQG
+53 LTKQG
-58 LRVAAVPTVVLSNTP
+58 LRVAAVPTVILSNTP
-73 HYASCYGG
+73 HYATCYGG

-86 WFRGYLKGFLERGS
+86 WFRGYLQGFAERGS
-100 LDSVKAILTGYLG
+100 LNTVKAILTGYLG
-113 SKEKAQ
+113 SPDKAH
-119 DLANWLSCVRDLRPT
+119 DLADWLTSVREQYPK

-145 EDSGFYIPPEI
+145 EDSGFYIPPAI
-156 ADVYRDAV
+156 ADVYRDEV
-164 IPLATGIIPNRFEL
+164 LPLATGIIPNKFEL
-178 MTLSGQEINNLD
+178 STLSGQIINNLD
-190 DAVNAARSLLKG
+190 DATRAARSLLTG

-213 QPDDDS
+213 QPDDES
-219 IEVVCVTQKDVA
+219 IEVVCVTQQDVA
-231 VIQHKRY
+231 VIRHKRY

-273 IEQAIIHMVA
+273 IEQGIIHMAA